1 MGTFIEKLKMEEN
14 KKSLLKIIFL
24 MLAFSLSL
32 LIMSYT
38 SNAVSIRT
46 TDSQLTREYEKATGI
61 KMKDVDR
68 LSMAIEKKHEQHK
81 KIIRGVKSF
90 FIPNKA
96 TRSPFNHFATIYAYL
111 FSIFIIK
118 QIFDLF
124 YAVLH

>member
-1 MGTFIEKLKMEEN
+1 MNIVIEKFKVEEN
-14 KKSLLKIIFL
+14 KKSLLKIVFL

-32 LIMSYT
+32 LVMSYT

-46 TDSQLTREYEKATGI
+46 TDSELTKEYEKATGI

-81 KIIRGVKSF
+81 KIIKGVKSF
-90 FIPNKA
+90 FMPNKA
-96 TRSPFNHFATIYAYL
+96 TQSPFNHFATIYAYL

-118 QIFDLF
+118 QVFDLF